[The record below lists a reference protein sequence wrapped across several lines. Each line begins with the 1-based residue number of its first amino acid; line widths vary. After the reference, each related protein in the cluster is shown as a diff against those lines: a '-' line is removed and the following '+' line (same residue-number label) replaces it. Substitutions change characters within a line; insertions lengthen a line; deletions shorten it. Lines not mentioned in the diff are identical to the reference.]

1 MENRGSQKMK
11 YQLINKLNI
20 FIMVKLKTLVMIL
33 GFLVG
38 SSGSSYAQGF
48 LDKVLKG
55 LEKTNEVLDQT
66 DKLLGGDDNENASS
80 QSSSRSKRVTGF
92 KIVSPHPDLEIQF
105 KRCAASAST
114 VIIDLVMTWY
124 GDDANIT
131 LGGEVSQK
139 NTTIAYDDNGKQYSF
154 RQIPISVGGGRWDSY
169 GNFSTLFPTDVP
181 IKVRLEIHDVSESV
195 LEFKRLQISMK
206 GVNDPIT
213 LYNVPITRNDVS
225 QNIIPVESD
234 GEPANLQ
241 PLDQKVNEEFV
252 SKPDNYKDIAKE
264 KELPIEPQ
272 ITSKTKIIYLDFE
285 PYSGSCTDA
294 NSGVFLIKNRQDYYA
309 IFDTLGN
316 QITDFKFESSKFFKQ
331 MPIFEN
337 GYCAIRDSKGSY
349 IIDTKGNITTPKE
362 KIFDLSN
369 FQDGI
374 ATASQIYIDPKNKLR
389 KLNRNVFVNTKGE
402 IIFKH
407 LSSNFDWG
415 RVIPMRPFCNNL
427 AAFHNYETKKW
438 GFINHDGK
446 VIVEPIYKNVQD
458 FRDGYAAVQTE
469 EGKWGYIDTT
479 GKMVINAIY
488 AMEPSAFTEGYAHV
502 VKRNGGLS
510 LINKN
515 GDIVLDN
522 IDEISYFYE
531 GKAFVKFNHNS
542 PIRKQHGGGN
552 KGDVFIIDKNLK
564 FIKIAKSW
572 AFDYKTSSSDTYWPE
587 NDGLIFGKGGGILV
601 SSDGQTIYK
610 AFGIRLFHENIAYC
624 RVPGEKYK
632 THEGFINRSG
642 EVVFMFKESVY

>member
-1 MENRGSQKMK
+1 
-11 YQLINKLNI
+11 
-20 FIMVKLKTLVMIL
+20 MVKLRTLVMSLCLLI
-33 GFLVG
+33 GIVG
-38 SSGSSYAQGF
+38 NISAQGF

-55 LEKTNEVLDQT
+55 LEKTNEVLDEA
-66 DKLLGGDDNENASS
+66 DKLLGGDDNNSNSNQRSDRSS
-80 QSSSRSKRVTGF
+80 RVTGF
-92 KIVSPHPDLEIQF
+92 KIVSPHPDLDIQF

-114 VIIDLVMTWY
+114 VVIDLVMTWY
-124 GDDANIT
+124 GDDANIV

-154 RQIPISVGGGRWDSY
+154 RQIPISVAGGQWDCY

-213 LYNVPITRNDVS
+213 FYNVLITRSNEIS
-225 QNIIPVESD
+225 QNEAPVES
-234 GEPANLQ
+234 ERELINIRL
-241 PLDQKVNEEFV
+241 LDQDTNEEFM
-252 SKPDNYKDIAKE
+252 SQSANYKDIIKE
-264 KELPIEPQ
+264 RKLPIEPK

-285 PYSGSCTDA
+285 PYSGSCTDV
-294 NSGVFLIKNRQDYYA
+294 NSGVFLIKNKQDYYA

-316 QITDFKFESSKFFKQ
+316 QITDFKFESSKFFTQ

-374 ATASQIYIDPKNKLR
+374 ATASQTYVDPKNRLR

-415 RVIPMRPFCNNL
+415 RIMPMRPFCNNL

-458 FRDGYAAVQTE
+458 FCDGYAAVQTA

-479 GKMVINAIY
+479 GKMVVNAIY
-488 AMEPSAFTEGYAHV
+488 AVEPSAFTEGYAHI
-502 VKRNGGLS
+502 VKRSGGLS

-515 GDIVLDN
+515 GNIVLDN

-531 GKAFVKFNHNS
+531 GKAFVKFNYNS
-542 PIRKQHGGGN
+542 PLRKQYGGGN
-552 KGDVFIIDKNLK
+552 KGDVFIIDKDLK
-564 FIKIAKSW
+564 FVKVANSW
-572 AFDYKTSSSDTYWPE
+572 AFDYKTSSSDTFWPE
-587 NDGLIFGKGGGILV
+587 NDGLLFGKGGGILV

-610 AFGIRLFHENIAYC
+610 APGIRLFHENIAYC

-632 THEGFINRSG
+632 MHEGFINRSG